1 MLEKKPIKVPI
12 RFLLAACA
20 AICAG
25 QVRAEDV
32 TLERSGFVR
41 CAFGGGITAGG
52 LINYANW
59 SNSAQPV
66 YSVSNTTG
74 YVLGSRGET
83 TSVVPGSM
91 SAASW

>member
-1 MLEKKPIKVPI
+1 MKI
-12 RFLLAACA
+12 RILLAACA

-41 CAFGGGITAGG
+41 CAFGGGITVGG
-52 LINYANW
+52 LINYGNW

-66 YSVSNTTG
+66 V
-74 YVLGSRGET
+74 
-83 TSVVPGSM
+83 
-91 SAASW
+91 